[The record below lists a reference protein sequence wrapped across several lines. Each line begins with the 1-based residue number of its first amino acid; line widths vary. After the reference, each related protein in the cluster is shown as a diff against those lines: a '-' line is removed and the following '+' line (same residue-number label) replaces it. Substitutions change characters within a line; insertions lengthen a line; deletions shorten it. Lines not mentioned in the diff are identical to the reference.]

1 MCIILS
7 YRSKTYIEMQEFIQY
22 RIFNE
27 VYFKIML
34 IFFYDNGIAH
44 HV

>member
-7 YRSKTYIEMQEFIQY
+7 YRSKTYIEFIQY